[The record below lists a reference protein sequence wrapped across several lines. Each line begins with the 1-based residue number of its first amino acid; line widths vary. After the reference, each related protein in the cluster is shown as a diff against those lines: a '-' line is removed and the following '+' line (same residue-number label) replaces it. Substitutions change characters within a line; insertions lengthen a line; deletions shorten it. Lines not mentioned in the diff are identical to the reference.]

1 MCTEYV
7 CVRACARVHTLVCP
21 RVIGCVVIV
30 NEIVRSYAGE
40 TRVVLIG

>member
-7 CVRACARVHTLVCP
+7 CALHTLVCP
-21 RVIGCVVIV
+21 HVIGCVVIV